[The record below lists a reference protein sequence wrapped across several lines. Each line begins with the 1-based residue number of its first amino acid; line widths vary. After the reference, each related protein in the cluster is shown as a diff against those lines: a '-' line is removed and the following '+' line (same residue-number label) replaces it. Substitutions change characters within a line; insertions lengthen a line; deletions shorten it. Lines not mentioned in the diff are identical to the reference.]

1 MQWINL
7 AKIITKQE
15 IRDGIRKKEERESAL
30 KTPGKH
36 HGGAGMKK
44 TERHNLIILEKLVQD
59 IQTQMGPAMSHT
71 SHGDDDPS
79 KI

>member
-1 MQWINL
+1 MNL

-15 IRDGIRKKEERESAL
+15 IRNGICKTKERENAL

-59 IQTQMGPAMSHT
+59 IKTQMGPAVSNT

-79 KI
+79 TI

>member
-1 MQWINL
+1 M
-7 AKIITKQE
+7 E
-15 IRDGIRKKEERESAL
+15 FVRKKKEKAPY

-59 IQTQMGPAMSHT
+59 I
-71 SHGDDDPS
+71 
-79 KI
+79 